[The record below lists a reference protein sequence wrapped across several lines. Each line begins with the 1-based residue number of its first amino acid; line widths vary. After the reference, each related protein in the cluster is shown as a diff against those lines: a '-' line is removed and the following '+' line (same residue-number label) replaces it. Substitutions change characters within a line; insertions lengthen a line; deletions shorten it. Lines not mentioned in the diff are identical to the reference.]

1 MTRHGFSLPRY
12 LGVGL
17 FGLMLGQALQAQ
29 AETMANSPSSSALP
43 PGIERSA
50 FGQLPDGR
58 EVDCYRITND
68 NGIEMRVIN
77 YGGIIVSLKTPDR
90 QGQMDDIVLGF
101 DSLDDYLSD
110 TYRKANPYFG
120 ALIGRY
126 GNRIANGRFSLD
138 GETYRLPTND
148 GPNTLHGGDVGF
160 NQRLWHAEPFSSSE
174 GRGLVLTYTSE
185 DGEEGFPGRLS
196 TRVSYTL
203 TNDNELAIDYRAK
216 TSRATPV
223 NLTQHSYFNLQGEGH
238 GSILNHQLTINASA
252 FTPVNETMIPTG
264 EIADVSGTPFDFR
277 QSTAIGAR
285 MGQKN
290 TQLAYGKGYDHNFV
304 LSKNPGA
311 TGQLALAARVV
322 EPQSGRVL
330 EVATTEPGLQFYS
343 GNFLDGSLTGKSG
356 RAYTH
361 RSGLALETQHFPD
374 SPNQPN
380 FPSTILK
387 PDETYH
393 SRTVYRFSTTEADSN
408 VSQSRSSQF
417 AAQ

>member
-1 MTRHGFSLPRY
+1 MTRHVLSLSRC

-17 FGLMLGQALQAQ
+17 FGLMIGQAFLQAQ
-29 AETMANSPSSSALP
+29 AQTMPANSPSSSALP

-50 FGQLPDGR
+50 FGRLPDGR

-77 YGGIIVSLKTPDR
+77 YGGIIVSLKTPDMT
-90 QGQMDDIVLGF
+90 GQMDDIVLGF
-101 DSLDDYLSD
+101 DSLDDYLSE
-110 TYRKANPYFG
+110 TYRQANPYFG

-126 GNRIANGRFSLD
+126 GNRIANGRFTLD

-160 NQRLWHAEPFSSSE
+160 NQRLWHAEPFLSSQ
-174 GRGLVLTYTSE
+174 GRGLVLTYTSP
-185 DGEEGFPGRLS
+185 DGEQGFPGRLS

-203 TNDNELAIDYRAK
+203 THDNELAIDYRAE
-216 TSRATPV
+216 TTRATPV
-223 NLTQHSYFNLQGEGH
+223 NLTQHSYFNLQGEGS
-238 GSILNHQLTINASA
+238 GSVLDHQLMINASA
-252 FTPVNETMIPTG
+252 YTPVGETLIPTG

-277 QSTAIGAR
+277 QPTAIGAR

-290 TQLAYGKGYDHNFV
+290 TQLAYAKGYDHNFV
-304 LSKNPGA
+304 LSKNPGQA
-311 TGQLALAARVV
+311 DRPTLAAKVI
-322 EPQSGRVL
+322 EPHSGRVL

-343 GNFLDGSLTGKSG
+343 GNFLDGSLVGKSG
-356 RAYTH
+356 RPYTH
-361 RSGLALETQHFPD
+361 RSGLALETQHFPN

-387 PDETYH
+387 PGETYH
-393 SRTVYRFSTTEADSN
+393 SQTVYRFSTIHQMPGVTSD
-408 VSQSRSSQF
+408 
-417 AAQ
+417 